1 MADADESVCTPGSV
15 LRMRAVAAIHLGPAL
30 PLASSDLPAGMGRAI
45 HCLLLDLAPGG
56 VYLADAVTRTTGGL
70 LPRLF
75 TLTACTAVCFLW
87 HCPSGRPGWPLA
99 ITLPCGART
108 FLESRSPR
116 GRPTDSSARTIIA
129 DRCSA
134 PLFI

>member
-75 TLTACTAVCFLW
+75 TLTVARRFVFCGTVPRVA
-87 HCPSGRPGWPLA
+87 PGGR
-99 ITLPCGART
+99 
-108 FLESRSPR
+108 
-116 GRPTDSSARTIIA
+116 
-129 DRCSA
+129 
-134 PLFI
+134 